1 MKLKNKLFAV
11 TLALTLIVALLVT
24 GCTPAEDLASV
35 DADDVKERLAGFEEQ
50 LRNLS
55 QDDARRAYLYNEIA
69 WCRLLL
75 AE

>member
-1 MKLKNKLFAV
+1 MMLPRRNT
-11 TLALTLIVALLVT
+11 TLSRR
-24 GCTPAEDLASV
+24 AEDLASV